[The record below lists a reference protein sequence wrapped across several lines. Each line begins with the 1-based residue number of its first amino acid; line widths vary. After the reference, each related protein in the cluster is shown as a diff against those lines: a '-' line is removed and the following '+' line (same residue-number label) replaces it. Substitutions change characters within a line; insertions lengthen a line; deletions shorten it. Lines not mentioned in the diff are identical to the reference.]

1 MDCDTVRAEISSAID
16 EGLALSP
23 AAGEHLAG
31 CRHCDEWQEQA
42 HRLRRA
48 TLRPVGA
55 APTPHPDPLVLPS
68 RFRLHR
74 WLRLALAW
82 TGILLVSWNA
92 TTVIAAGTGAAIH
105 LERHQAA
112 FSVALGLS
120 FLFVAWRPDRAYG
133 MVPFAMTFT
142 VALSFAAVFDLVH
155 GTSTLPRESR
165 HLIELAG
172 LGLLWVLGA
181 AAGPSRRGRSRREG
195 PTPIE

>member
-23 AAGEHLAG
+23 AAGEHLAS
-31 CRHCDEWQEQA
+31 CLRCEEWQEKA

-55 APTPHPDPLVLPS
+55 AQTLHPDPLVLPS

-74 WLRLALAW
+74 WLRLTLAW
-82 TGILLVSWNA
+82 TGITLVGWNV
-92 TTVIAAGTGAAIH
+92 TTVMAARTGAAVH

-142 VALSFAAVFDLVH
+142 AALSFAAIFDLVH

-165 HLIELAG
+165 HLIELGG
-172 LGLLWVLGA
+172 LALLWLLGA
-181 AAGPSRRGRSRREG
+181 AAGPSRRGRSKG
-195 PTPIE
+195 PAATE